1 MVHGVARR
9 VVGGGAVGLG
19 AGQRGQR
26 RHGGN
31 ACETLQAFDVIHT
44 LATAGGL
51 QAAGQ
56 GGDGVVALR
65 LMGNAARVEQA
76 HHLTGG
82 KEGGVNQL
90 GFFFFKGKLIATF
103 TCVIVTIVTK
113 TRAKVKT
120 KK

>member
-19 AGQRGQR
+19 AGQRGQC

-31 ACETLQAFDVIHT
+31 AGQSLQALDVIHT
-44 LATAGGL
+44 LATTGGL

-65 LMGNAARVEQA
+65 LVGHATRVQQA
-76 HHLTGG
+76 HHLKGG
-82 KEGGVNQL
+82 KEEEV
-90 GFFFFKGKLIATF
+90 
-103 TCVIVTIVTK
+103 
-113 TRAKVKT
+113 
-120 KK
+120 